1 MHLYGLDFSISFCQI
16 LHQMGKG
23 ETTVLCEKAHNPL
36 QAVKMVY
43 KYVNNWVLSTLVAV
57 FCLSMS
63 MVHAA
68 ERGPVTNLSLPR
80 FVSMKA
86 KEGNVRRGP
95 SLTHRIDWVFKHN
108 NMPLL
113 ITAEFGH
120 WRRVQDME
128 GQGGWMHYALLS
140 GVRTVV
146 VKTPN
151 LALRLKPNI
160 AAATA
165 VFAEERAIATLEEC
179 TIDWCEIASDG
190 YSGWAPKA
198 DLWGV
203 WDYEIRE

>member
-1 MHLYGLDFSISFCQI
+1 MVCKRVKNWFC
-16 LHQMGKG
+16 G
-23 ETTVLCEKAHNPL
+23 VLAMCL
-36 QAVKMVY
+36 
-43 KYVNNWVLSTLVAV
+43 
-57 FCLSMS
+57 CLSAPAS
-63 MVHAA
+63 YAQ
-68 ERGPVTNLSLPR
+68 ERGPVTNLPLPR

-95 SLTHRIDWVFKHN
+95 SLTHRIDWVFQHN

-140 GVRTVV
+140 GVRTAIVR
-146 VKTPN
+146 KPD
-151 LALRLKPNI
+151 LALRLRPNI

-165 VFAEERAIATLEEC
+165 VFAEERAIVKLEEC
-179 TIDWCEIASDG
+179 LIDWCEVSAG
-190 YSGWAPKA
+190 GHSGWAPKA

-203 WDYEIRE
+203 WDDEIRE

>member
-1 MHLYGLDFSISFCQI
+1 
-16 LHQMGKG
+16 MGKG
-23 ETTVLCEKAHNPL
+23 ETTVLYEKRQKSR

-43 KYVNNWVLSTLVAV
+43 KSVNNWVLGVLTAV
-57 FCLSMS
+57 FCLSTA
-63 MVHAA
+63 VVYAA
-68 ERGPVTNLSLPR
+68 ERGPVTNLPLPR

-95 SLTHRIDWVFKHN
+95 SLTHRIDWVFQHN

-120 WRRVQDME
+120 WRRVQDIE

-140 GVRTVV
+140 GVRTVI

-151 LALRLKPNI
+151 LALRLRPNI

-165 VFAEERAIATLEEC
+165 VFAEERAIARLEEC
-179 TIDWCEIASDG
+179 LIDWCEISSDG
-190 YSGWAPKA
+190 HSGWAPKA

-203 WDYEIRE
+203 WEHEIRE